1 MVHRGLLDKYHCMI
15 SYRKQA
21 NKKFVENHFNES
33 IDLYTAALE
42 HTPLNHILFANRAF
56 CHLKLENYGWLPHFP
71 YGSRV
76 ALTILLTH
84 SLALSLSLA
93 PPLALA
99 RARARSLSLT
109 HTHTSCHST
118 HTHTQIGSAI
128 ADATE
133 AITLEPSY
141 IKGYFR
147 RGTAKLA
154 LGQLKPARVDFR
166 AACQIEPTNKEA
178 RSKLDE
184 CEKAIKKKA
193 FEDAIQV
200 Y

>member
-1 MVHRGLLDKYHCMI
+1 MQIAKSDELKG
-15 SYRKQA
+15 QA
-21 NKKFVENHFNES
+21 NKKFQENHFNES

-42 HTPLNHILFANRAF
+42 QTPLNHILFANRAF
-56 CHLKLENYGWLPHFP
+56 CHIKLENYGSPIFGSP
-71 YGSRV
+71 IFRSRV
-76 ALTILLTH
+76 ALTILLTLFPPLPFLPL
-84 SLALSLSLA
+84 SRSRSRALSLSIS
-93 PPLALA
+93 P
-99 RARARSLSLT
+99 
-109 HTHTSCHST
+109 CHST
-118 HTHTQIGSAI
+118 HAHTQIGSAI

>member
-1 MVHRGLLDKYHCMI
+1 MVGSPM
-15 SYRKQA
+15 
-21 NKKFVENHFNES
+21 FP
-33 IDLYTAALE
+33 TG
-42 HTPLNHILFANRAF
+42 RASPSPF
-56 CHLKLENYGWLPHFP
+56 Y
-71 YGSRV
+71 S
-76 ALTILLTH
+76 LT
-84 SLALSLSLA
+84 LSLSRSLV
-93 PPLALA
+93 PPLPLSRS
-99 RARARSLSLT
+99 RARTLSLSP
-109 HTHTSCHST
+109 CHST